1 MATRLLLHPPVVVLV
16 RDIRAAMR
24 SNYLKWRHRYNSSL
38 TDYVRGDPSG
48 RRYIADLWWY
58 IHFFNRWS
66 DVARA
71 YPQNVLIVRYED
83 LQANPE
89 CCLRRIA
96 MHLRIRL
103 DDRAIAVALRYV
115 SRQAM
120 RSLVDPDE
128 IEVVVPTDD
137 AQTQATF
144 SSADEAFMRNAMR
157 RHLRFDLGY
166 GYRPLRL
173 TQA

>member
-1 MATRLLLHPPVVVLV
+1 
-16 RDIRAAMR
+16 
-24 SNYLKWRHRYNSSL
+24 
-38 TDYVRGDPSG
+38 
-48 RRYIADLWWY
+48 
-58 IHFFNRWS
+58 
-66 DVARA
+66 
-71 YPQNVLIVRYED
+71 
-83 LQANPE
+83 
-89 CCLRRIA
+89 
-96 MHLRIRL
+96 
-103 DDRAIAVALRYV
+103 
-115 SRQAM
+115 M